1 MHGDKSSGKQWTCKV
16 CEKSLQTKA
25 RLIQHEK
32 SHGVNLQEK
41 VFSCEECKYSTN
53 DKGYFADHK
62 RRIHKSSEGLR
73 MCMAGTCKNKPK
85 SFLNNRLLVEHRK
98 NHENVSCTECKKT
111 FGAKRN
117 MLRHIKNVHKK
128 EDHGKTGNSNSSQID
143 MNLNFEQVDQLAS
156 VDLDQAIVLPF
167 DM

>member
-1 MHGDKSSGKQWTCKV
+1 MRNHMVSICRKRCSLVKSASILLTTKDI
-16 CEKSLQTKA
+16 LQITK
-25 RLIQHEK
+25 E
-32 SHGVNLQEK
+32 G
-41 VFSCEECKYSTN
+41 YTN
-53 DKGYFADHK
+53 PVRG
-62 RRIHKSSEGLR
+62 
-73 MCMAGTCKNKPK
+73 CVAGTCKNKPK
-85 SFLNNRLLVEHRK
+85 SVLNNRLLVEHRK
-98 NHENVSCTECKKT
+98 DHENVSCTECKKT

-128 EDHGKTGNSNSSQID
+128 EDHDKTGNSNSSQID